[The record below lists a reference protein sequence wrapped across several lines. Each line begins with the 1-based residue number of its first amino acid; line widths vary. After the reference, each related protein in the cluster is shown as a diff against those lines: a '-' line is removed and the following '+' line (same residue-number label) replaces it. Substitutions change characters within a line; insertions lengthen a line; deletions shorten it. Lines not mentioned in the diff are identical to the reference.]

1 MAKAVCALDARA
13 RWAVTGTPVQNRL
26 SDFSALLQF
35 IRAHPYD
42 DPRLFDSD
50 IANLWKYGEESQAVQ
65 RLKRLSHH
73 LLLRR
78 PNDTIELPARHDLLC
93 PVTFTRD
100 EKTVY
105 EKMRTQTLT
114 VLGDALYSDSNSYKP
129 RSHMNALQHIES
141 LRLFCTLGLQFRA
154 QHTHEEKSIERP
166 LESWAA
172 VAQKAFHAQWAMSP
186 MVCLQCDSTFEIA
199 ESLSNGDEA
208 SSQVVHFSSCLKFA
222 CVSCT
227 SKLNRH
233 NRAFQCGHQPSC
245 QTALVSLNNAAL
257 DDVPSLDNFGLDY
270 CPNDGLSSKVQAL
283 ISDIK
288 SRPSDEKWYVL
299 PTKNVDRLI
308 INSSSIVFSTWRLTL
323 DMVEKGLNEAGVSCV
338 RFDGKV
344 PQKDRQPIVE
354 KFKRDANIRVMLLTL
369 ACGAVG

>member
-50 IANLWKYGEESQAVQ
+50 IANLWKCGEESQAVQ

-93 PVTFTRD
+93 PVAFTRD

-105 EKMRTQTLT
+105 ENLRTQTLT
-114 VLGDALYSDSNSYKP
+114 VLGDALYSDSDSYKL
-129 RSHMNALQHIES
+129 RSHMNALQQIES

-154 QHTHEEKSIERP
+154 HHTQREARGVEPSP
-166 LESWAA
+166 ESWAT
-172 VAQKAFHAQWAMSP
+172 VAQKAFHTQWAMSP

-208 SSQVVHFSSCLKFA
+208 SSQVVHFSRCMKFA

-245 QTALVSLNNAAL
+245 QTALVSLNNGAL
-257 DDVPSLDNFGLDY
+257 DDVPSIDNFGLDY
-270 CPNDGLSSKVQAL
+270 CPHDGLSSKVQAL

-288 SRPSDEKWYVL
+288 SRPSDEKW
-299 PTKNVDRLI
+299 
-308 INSSSIVFSTWRLTL
+308 
-323 DMVEKGLNEAGVSCV
+323 
-338 RFDGKV
+338 
-344 PQKDRQPIVE
+344 
-354 KFKRDANIRVMLLTL
+354 
-369 ACGAVG
+369 